1 MKPIRFAK
9 IKEMSPEL
17 ASKLGE
23 DINPNSNIYFS
34 LTPPSKRIDEYTI
47 EQLEN
52 IIANAKLEKLRHE
65 AHVLRTRNK
74 ALYEYIIQEWI
85 DRQNQDHEDYD
96 YEEGEY

>member
-23 DINPNSNIYFS
+23 DINPNSLIYFS
-34 LTPPSKRIDEYTI
+34 LAPRSKSIDEYTI

-96 YEEGEY
+96 HEEGE